1 MRGRP
6 ASGVRPGVRS
16 GVGRAG
22 GTSHG
27 APGPTLLGKPGIM
40 DDMSDGFDQWDS
52 AWDSPGFVL
61 WHATLRWQGAMRAV
75 LAPHGLTHVQFVLL
89 ASIGWLAE
97 RGGPPTQRVVAEHAG
112 ADIAMTSQ
120 VVRSLEAKGLV
131 TRERGDG
138 DARSWRL
145 RLTEAG
151 GERLGG
157 ALESVEAADRAFFA
171 HAPDPGAMPAILRAL
186 ARRDRRGA
194 IIEE

>member
-1 MRGRP
+1 VRGGP
-6 ASGVRPGVRS
+6 ASGAGPGV
-16 GVGRAG
+16 GGAG
-22 GTSHG
+22 GVRHG
-27 APGPTLLGKPGIM
+27 GGPTQIGRPGIM
-40 DDMSDGFDQWDS
+40 DDMSDGFDQWES
-52 AWDSPGFVL
+52 AWDSPGFAL
-61 WHATLRWQGAMRAV
+61 WHATLRWQGAMRAA
-75 LAPHGLTHVQFVLL
+75 LAPHGLTHAQFVLL

-97 RGGPPTQRVVAEHAG
+97 RGDPPTQRVVAEHAG

-145 RLTEAG
+145 RLTETG
-151 GERLGG
+151 GERLAG
-157 ALESVEAADRAFFA
+157 ALEAVEAADRAFFA

-194 IIEE
+194 MIGE

>member
-1 MRGRP
+1 
-6 ASGVRPGVRS
+6 V
-16 GVGRAG
+16 
-22 GTSHG
+22 T
-27 APGPTLLGKPGIM
+27 GIM
-40 DDMSDGFDQWDS
+40 GDVSDSFDHWES

-61 WHATLRWQGAMRAV
+61 WHATLRWQSAMRAA

-97 RGGPPTQRVVAEHAG
+97 RGEPPTQRAVAEHAG

-131 TRERGDG
+131 ARERGEG

-145 RLTEAG
+145 HLTEAG
-151 GERLGG
+151 GERLAG
-157 ALESVEAADRAFFA
+157 ALEAVEAADRAFFT

-186 ARRDRRGA
+186 ARRDPTGA
-194 IIEE
+194 KLEE